1 MTLSSSVTDWMKR
14 SIPRFS
20 SVDPGSPS
28 RSAFCE
34 EDVGEISPPRHLGHL
49 VAAHKWNASR
59 SAATVNRLKLS
70 VRHPFMCRRPA
81 TPRTTALA
89 PVPPYKIVLERTSGL
104 CDSDGSAAV

>member
-34 EDVGEISPPRHLGHL
+34 EDVGEKDVSLRRHLGHL
-49 VAAHKWNASR
+49 VAAQ
-59 SAATVNRLKLS
+59 VERLAQ
-70 VRHPFMCRRPA
+70 RGDRQPA
-81 TPRTTALA
+81 EAERA
-89 PVPPYKIVLERTSGL
+89 PSLYV
-104 CDSDGSAAV
+104 

>member
-34 EDVGEISPPRHLGHL
+34 EEWARALAAPPPR
-49 VAAHKWNASR
+49 APCSRAKWNASR

-70 VRHPFMCRRPA
+70 VRHPFMCSGGPRPHGPRLSPLCRR
-81 TPRTTALA
+81 TR
-89 PVPPYKIVLERTSGL
+89 
-104 CDSDGSAAV
+104 